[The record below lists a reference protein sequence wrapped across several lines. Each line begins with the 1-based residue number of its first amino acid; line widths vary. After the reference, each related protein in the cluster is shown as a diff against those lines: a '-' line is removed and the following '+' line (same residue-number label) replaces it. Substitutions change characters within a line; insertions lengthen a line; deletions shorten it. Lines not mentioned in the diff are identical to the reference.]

1 MSDARSAALI
11 GAVNAGLA
19 LLLAFGVNVSDAQQ
33 AAIVGGVNA
42 LLVLIA
48 AWRDPSVPVG
58 NGPSE

>member
-1 MSDARSAALI
+1 MSSAKSAALI

-48 AWRDPSVPVG
+48 AWRDPNVAVI
-58 NGPSE
+58 GPSNS